1 MVIAQEGNMKRY
13 IVILFIISFFPFVE
27 AFAAASFTVKAPR
40 QVIQGGKFSIT
51 YELSNASG
59 SAFKSP
65 NVGGCKLLYGPSVS
79 QMSSFS
85 SVNGKNTSSTSE
97 SYTMTYRAEKAGK
110 YTIGAASINVGGKT
124 YTTKPFT
131 LEVLPPDKS
140 ASGGNQSQSVQVY
153 DVDTQTP
160 DKSVGKNDVFVR
172 IILSKPKAYE
182 QEGILCTIKLY
193 TKYNIQQFMPTL
205 QPSFDGFISQEL
217 PITSS
222 INRIEN
228 YNGENYMVADLK
240 QCILF
245 PQRAGTLTITSG
257 NYDLTVVQYQT
268 VRSIFGMMRQ
278 PVEKEIKVKS
288 NKATIN
294 IESLPEPRPADFC
307 GAVGSF
313 SVSTRMLNENLKTNE
328 AGTLRLVIKGSGN
341 LKNIQT
347 PKIAFPSQFDVY
359 DPQTTVDAN
368 PSGERLTG
376 SVTVDYAFVPQY
388 VGKFKIPATSFSY
401 FDPVRKKYERVVV
414 DGYELDVAKGS
425 SSSSTS
431 VTNGA
436 VQRKDIL
443 HIKTGDLSLVSGQ
456 VMFVNTWWYFLWYI
470 VPLVVFCGI
479 LFYYRKLIKE
489 RANVALM
496 KTKRANKVAAKRLKN
511 ARQLMAKNQYDAF
524 FEEMLRALWGY
535 FSDKL
540 TIPVSELN
548 RDNIYSELA
557 EYGVDDAVC
566 SDVIGLLD
574 DCEFARYAK
583 SEGGSNMSAVY
594 NKACDLIN
602 KVENTKHK

>member
-1 MVIAQEGNMKRY
+1 MKRLV
-13 IVILFIISFFPFVE
+13 IILFIINLFSV
-27 AFAAASFTVKAPR
+27 ACAYAAASFSVQAPR

-51 YELSNASG
+51 YVLSNASG
-59 SAFKSP
+59 SGFKSP

-85 SVNGKNTSSTSE
+85 SVNGKNTSSSSE

-110 YTIGAASINVGGKT
+110 YTVGAASVNVGGKT

-172 IILSKPKAYE
+172 IILSKSKAYE

-245 PQRAGTLTITSG
+245 PQRSGTLTITSG
-257 NYDLTVVQYQT
+257 NYDLTVIQYQT
-268 VRSIFGMMRQ
+268 VRSGMFGMMMRT
-278 PVEKEIKVKS
+278 PVEKEIKVSS

-294 IESLPEPRPADFC
+294 IVPLPEPKPADFC
-307 GAVGSF
+307 GAVGTF
-313 SVSTRMLNENLKTNE
+313 SVSTRMLNDNLKTNE
-328 AGTLRLVIKGSGN
+328 AGTLRLTIKGNGN

-368 PSGERLTG
+368 PSGEHLTG
-376 SVTVDYAFVPQY
+376 TVTIDYAFVPQY
-388 VGKFKIPATSFSY
+388 VGKFEIPATSFSY
-401 FDPVRKKYERVVV
+401 FDPVKNKYERISIN
-414 DGYELDVAKGS
+414 GYELDVAKGS
-425 SSSSTS
+425 SSSSS
-431 VTNGA
+431 VPAGLT
-436 VQRKDIL
+436 QRKDII
-443 HIKTGDLSLVSGQ
+443 HIKTGDLSLANGHI
-456 VMFVNTWWYFLWYI
+456 MFVNTWWYLLWYL
-470 VPLVVFCGI
+470 VPLVIFCTI

-496 KTKRANKVAAKRLKN
+496 KTKRANKVANKRLKN
-511 ARQLMAKNQYDAF
+511 ARQLMAKNKHDAF

-548 RDNIYSELA
+548 RDNIFLELSK
-557 EYGVDDAVC
+557 YGVTENVC
-566 SDVIGLLD
+566 NDIIGLLD

-583 SEGGSNMSAVY
+583 SEENGSDMSVVY
-594 NKACDLIN
+594 KKACDLIN
-602 KVENTKHK
+602 QVENTKHK

>member
-1 MVIAQEGNMKRY
+1 MKRLV
-13 IVILFIISFFPFVE
+13 IILFIINLFSV
-27 AFAAASFTVKAPR
+27 ACAYAAASFSVQAPR

-51 YELSNASG
+51 YVLSNASG
-59 SAFKSP
+59 SGFKSP

-85 SVNGKNTSSTSE
+85 SVNGKNTSSSSE

-110 YTIGAASINVGGKT
+110 YTVGAASVNVGGKT

-172 IILSKPKAYE
+172 IILSKSKAYE

-245 PQRAGTLTITSG
+245 PQRSGTLTITSG
-257 NYDLTVVQYQT
+257 NYDLTVIQYQT
-268 VRSIFGMMRQ
+268 VRSGMFGMMMRT
-278 PVEKEIKVKS
+278 PVEKEIKVSS

-294 IESLPEPRPADFC
+294 IVPLPEPKPADFC
-307 GAVGSF
+307 GAVGTF
-313 SVSTRMLNENLKTNE
+313 SVSTRMLNDNLKTNE
-328 AGTLRLVIKGSGN
+328 AGTLRLTINGNGN

-368 PSGERLTG
+368 PSGDHLTG
-376 SVTVDYAFVPQY
+376 TVTIDYAFVPQY
-388 VGKFKIPATSFSY
+388 VGKFEIPATSFSY
-401 FDPVRKKYERVVV
+401 FDPVKNKYERISIN
-414 DGYELDVAKGS
+414 GYELDVAKGS
-425 SSSSTS
+425 SSSSSAPAGLT
-431 VTNGA
+431 
-436 VQRKDIL
+436 QRKDII
-443 HIKTGDLSLVSGQ
+443 HIKTGDLSLANGHI
-456 VMFVNTWWYFLWYI
+456 MFVNTWWYLLWYI
-470 VPLVVFCGI
+470 VPLVIFCTI
-479 LFYYRKLIKE
+479 LFYYRQLIKE

-496 KTKRANKVAAKRLKN
+496 KTKRANKVANKRLKN
-511 ARQLMAKNQYDAF
+511 ARQLMSKNKHDAF

-548 RDNIYSELA
+548 RDNIFLELSK
-557 EYGVDDAVC
+557 YGVTENVC
-566 SDVIGLLD
+566 NDIIGLLD

-583 SEGGSNMSAVY
+583 SEENGSDMSVVY
-594 NKACDLIN
+594 KKACDLIN
-602 KVENTKHK
+602 QVENTKHK

>member
-1 MVIAQEGNMKRY
+1 MKRLV
-13 IVILFIISFFPFVE
+13 IILFIINLFSV
-27 AFAAASFTVKAPR
+27 ACAYAAASFSVQAPR

-51 YELSNASG
+51 YVLSNASG
-59 SAFKSP
+59 SGFKSP

-85 SVNGKNTSSTSE
+85 SVNGKNTSSSSE

-110 YTIGAASINVGGKT
+110 YTVGAASVNVGGKT

-172 IILSKPKAYE
+172 IILSKSKAYE

-193 TKYNIQQFMPTL
+193 TKYNIQQFIPTL

-245 PQRAGTLTITSG
+245 PQRSGTLTITSG
-257 NYDLTVVQYQT
+257 NYDLTVIQYQT
-268 VRSIFGMMRQ
+268 VRSGMFGMMMRT
-278 PVEKEIKVKS
+278 PVEKEIKVSS

-294 IESLPEPRPADFC
+294 IVPLPEPKPADFC
-307 GAVGSF
+307 GAVGTF
-313 SVSTRMLNENLKTNE
+313 SVSTRMLNDNLKTNE
-328 AGTLRLVIKGSGN
+328 AGTLRLTINGNGN

-368 PSGERLTG
+368 PSGDHLTG
-376 SVTVDYAFVPQY
+376 TVTIDYAFVPQY
-388 VGKFKIPATSFSY
+388 VGKFEIPATSFSY
-401 FDPVRKKYERVVV
+401 FDPVKNKYERISIN
-414 DGYELDVAKGS
+414 GYELDVAKGS
-425 SSSSTS
+425 SSSSSAPAGLT
-431 VTNGA
+431 
-436 VQRKDIL
+436 QRKDII
-443 HIKTGDLSLVSGQ
+443 HIKTGDLSLANGHI
-456 VMFVNTWWYFLWYI
+456 MFVNTWWYLLWYI
-470 VPLVVFCGI
+470 VPLVIFCTI

-496 KTKRANKVAAKRLKN
+496 KTKRANKVANKRLKN
-511 ARQLMAKNQYDAF
+511 ARQLMSKNKHDAF

-548 RDNIYSELA
+548 RDNIFLELSK
-557 EYGVDDAVC
+557 YGVTENVC
-566 SDVIGLLD
+566 NDIIGLLD

-583 SEGGSNMSAVY
+583 SEENGSDMSVVY
-594 NKACDLIN
+594 KKACDLIN
-602 KVENTKHK
+602 QVENTKHK

>member
-1 MVIAQEGNMKRY
+1 MKRLV
-13 IVILFIISFFPFVE
+13 IILFIINLFSV
-27 AFAAASFTVKAPR
+27 ACAYAAASFSVQAPR

-51 YELSNASG
+51 YVLSNASG
-59 SAFKSP
+59 SGFKSP

-85 SVNGKNTSSTSE
+85 SVNGKNTSSSSE

-110 YTIGAASINVGGKT
+110 YTVGAASVNVGGKT

-172 IILSKPKAYE
+172 IILSKSKAYE

-193 TKYNIQQFMPTL
+193 TKYDIQQFMPTL

-245 PQRAGTLTITSG
+245 PQRSGTLTITSG
-257 NYDLTVVQYQT
+257 NYDLTVIQYQT
-268 VRSIFGMMRQ
+268 VRSGMFGMMMRT
-278 PVEKEIKVKS
+278 PVEKEIKVSS

-294 IESLPEPRPADFC
+294 IVPLPEPKPADFC
-307 GAVGSF
+307 GAVGTF
-313 SVSTRMLNENLKTNE
+313 SVSTRMLNDNLKTNE
-328 AGTLRLVIKGSGN
+328 AGTLRLTINGNGN

-368 PSGERLTG
+368 PSGDHLTG
-376 SVTVDYAFVPQY
+376 TVTIDYAFVPQY
-388 VGKFKIPATSFSY
+388 VGKFEIPATSFSY
-401 FDPVRKKYERVVV
+401 FDPVKNKYERISIN
-414 DGYELDVAKGS
+414 GYELDVAKGS
-425 SSSSTS
+425 SSSSSAPAGLT
-431 VTNGA
+431 
-436 VQRKDIL
+436 QRKDII
-443 HIKTGDLSLVSGQ
+443 HIKTGDLSLANGHI
-456 VMFVNTWWYFLWYI
+456 MFVNTWWYLLWYI
-470 VPLVVFCGI
+470 VPLVIFCTI

-496 KTKRANKVAAKRLKN
+496 KTKRANKVANKRLKN
-511 ARQLMAKNQYDAF
+511 ARQLMAKNKHDAF

-548 RDNIYSELA
+548 RDNIFLELSK
-557 EYGVDDAVC
+557 YGVTENVC
-566 SDVIGLLD
+566 NDIIGLLD

-583 SEGGSNMSAVY
+583 SEENGSDMSVVY
-594 NKACDLIN
+594 KKACDLIN
-602 KVENTKHK
+602 QVENTKHK

>member
-1 MVIAQEGNMKRY
+1 MKRLV
-13 IVILFIISFFPFVE
+13 IILFIINLFSV
-27 AFAAASFTVKAPR
+27 ACAYAAASFSVQAPR

-51 YELSNASG
+51 YVLSNASG
-59 SAFKSP
+59 SGFKSP

-85 SVNGKNTSSTSE
+85 SVNGKNTSSSSE

-110 YTIGAASINVGGKT
+110 YTVGAASVNVGGKT

-172 IILSKPKAYE
+172 IILSKSKAYE

-240 QCILF
+240 QCILY
-245 PQRAGTLTITSG
+245 PQRSGTLTITSG
-257 NYDLTVVQYQT
+257 NYDLTVIQYQT
-268 VRSIFGMMRQ
+268 VRSGMFGMMMRT
-278 PVEKEIKVKS
+278 PVEKEIKVSS

-294 IESLPEPRPADFC
+294 IVPLPEPKPADFC
-307 GAVGSF
+307 GAVGTF
-313 SVSTRMLNENLKTNE
+313 SVSTRMLNDNLKTNE
-328 AGTLRLVIKGSGN
+328 AGTLRLTINGSGN

-368 PSGERLTG
+368 PSGDHLTG
-376 SVTVDYAFVPQY
+376 TVTIDYAFVPQY
-388 VGKFKIPATSFSY
+388 VGKFEIPATSFSY
-401 FDPVRKKYERVVV
+401 FDPVKNKYERISIN
-414 DGYELDVAKGS
+414 GYELDVAKGS
-425 SSSSTS
+425 SSSSSAPAGLT
-431 VTNGA
+431 
-436 VQRKDIL
+436 QRKDII
-443 HIKTGDLSLVSGQ
+443 HIKTGDLSLANGHI
-456 VMFVNTWWYFLWYI
+456 MFVNTWWYLLWYI
-470 VPLVVFCGI
+470 VPLVIFCTI

-496 KTKRANKVAAKRLKN
+496 KTKRANKVANKRLKN
-511 ARQLMAKNQYDAF
+511 ARQLMSKNKHDAF

-548 RDNIYSELA
+548 RDNIFLELSK
-557 EYGVDDAVC
+557 YGVTENVC
-566 SDVIGLLD
+566 NDIIGLLD

-583 SEGGSNMSAVY
+583 SEENGSDMSVVY
-594 NKACDLIN
+594 KKACDLIN
-602 KVENTKHK
+602 QVENTKHK

>member
-1 MVIAQEGNMKRY
+1 MKRLV
-13 IVILFIISFFPFVE
+13 IILFIINLFSV
-27 AFAAASFTVKAPR
+27 ACAYAAASFSVQAPR

-51 YELSNASG
+51 YVLSNASG
-59 SAFKSP
+59 SGFKSP

-85 SVNGKNTSSTSE
+85 SVNGKNTSSSSE

-110 YTIGAASINVGGKT
+110 YTVGAASVNVGGKT

-172 IILSKPKAYE
+172 IILSKSKAYE

-245 PQRAGTLTITSG
+245 PQRSGTLTITSG
-257 NYDLTVVQYQT
+257 NYDLTVIQYQT
-268 VRSIFGMMRQ
+268 VRSGMFGMMMRT
-278 PVEKEIKVKS
+278 PVEKEIKVSS

-294 IESLPEPRPADFC
+294 IVPLPEPKPADFC
-307 GAVGSF
+307 GAVGTF
-313 SVSTRMLNENLKTNE
+313 SVSTRMLNDNLKTNE
-328 AGTLRLVIKGSGN
+328 AGTLRLTINGNGN

-368 PSGERLTG
+368 PSGDHLTG
-376 SVTVDYAFVPQY
+376 TVTIDYAFVPQY
-388 VGKFKIPATSFSY
+388 VGKFEIPATSFSY
-401 FDPVRKKYERVVV
+401 FDPVKNKYERISIN
-414 DGYELDVAKGS
+414 GYELDVAKGS
-425 SSSSTS
+425 SSSSSAPAGLT
-431 VTNGA
+431 
-436 VQRKDIL
+436 QRKDII
-443 HIKTGDLSLVSGQ
+443 HIKTGDLSLANGHI
-456 VMFVNTWWYFLWYI
+456 MFVNTWWYLLWYI
-470 VPLVVFCGI
+470 VPLVIFCTI

-496 KTKRANKVAAKRLKN
+496 KTKRANKVANKRLKN
-511 ARQLMAKNQYDAF
+511 ARQLMSKNKHDAF

-548 RDNIYSELA
+548 RDNIFLELSK
-557 EYGVDDAVC
+557 YGVTENVC
-566 SDVIGLLD
+566 NDIIGLLD

-583 SEGGSNMSAVY
+583 SEENGSDMSVVY
-594 NKACDLIN
+594 KKACDLIN
-602 KVENTKHK
+602 QVENTKHK

>member
-1 MVIAQEGNMKRY
+1 MKRLV
-13 IVILFIISFFPFVE
+13 IILFIINLFSV
-27 AFAAASFTVKAPR
+27 ACAYAAASFSVQAPR

-51 YELSNASG
+51 YVLSNASG
-59 SAFKSP
+59 SGFKSP

-85 SVNGKNTSSTSE
+85 SVNGKNTSSSSE

-110 YTIGAASINVGGKT
+110 YTVGAASVNVGGKT

-172 IILSKPKAYE
+172 IILSKSKAYE

-245 PQRAGTLTITSG
+245 PQRSGTLTITSG
-257 NYDLTVVQYQT
+257 NYDLTVIQYQT
-268 VRSIFGMMRQ
+268 VRSGMFGMMMRT
-278 PVEKEIKVKS
+278 PVEKEIKVSS

-294 IESLPEPRPADFC
+294 IVPLPEPKPADFC
-307 GAVGSF
+307 GAVGTF
-313 SVSTRMLNENLKTNE
+313 SVSTRMLNDNLKTNE
-328 AGTLRLVIKGSGN
+328 AGTLRLTIKGNGN

-368 PSGERLTG
+368 PSGEHLTG
-376 SVTVDYAFVPQY
+376 TVTIDYAFVPQY
-388 VGKFKIPATSFSY
+388 VGKFEIPATSFSY
-401 FDPVRKKYERVVV
+401 FDPVKNKYERISIN
-414 DGYELDVAKGS
+414 GYELDVAKGS
-425 SSSSTS
+425 SSSSSAPAGLT
-431 VTNGA
+431 
-436 VQRKDIL
+436 QRKDII
-443 HIKTGDLSLVSGQ
+443 HIKTGDLSLANGHI
-456 VMFVNTWWYFLWYI
+456 MFVNTWWYLLWYI
-470 VPLVVFCGI
+470 VPLVIFCTI

-496 KTKRANKVAAKRLKN
+496 KTKRANKVANKRLKN
-511 ARQLMAKNQYDAF
+511 ARQLMSKNKHDAF

-548 RDNIYSELA
+548 RDNIFLELSK
-557 EYGVDDAVC
+557 YGVTENVC
-566 SDVIGLLD
+566 NDIIGLLD

-583 SEGGSNMSAVY
+583 SEENGSDMSVVY
-594 NKACDLIN
+594 KKACDLIN
-602 KVENTKHK
+602 QVENTKHK

>member
-1 MVIAQEGNMKRY
+1 MKRLV
-13 IVILFIISFFPFVE
+13 IILFIINLFSV
-27 AFAAASFTVKAPR
+27 ACAYAAASFSVQAPR

-51 YELSNASG
+51 YVLSNASG
-59 SAFKSP
+59 SGFKSP

-85 SVNGKNTSSTSE
+85 SVNGKNTSSSSE

-110 YTIGAASINVGGKT
+110 YTVGAASVNVGGKT

-172 IILSKPKAYE
+172 IILSKSKAYE

-245 PQRAGTLTITSG
+245 PQRSGTLTITSG
-257 NYDLTVVQYQT
+257 NYDLTVIQYQT
-268 VRSIFGMMRQ
+268 VRSGMFGMMMRT
-278 PVEKEIKVKS
+278 PVEKEIKVSS

-294 IESLPEPRPADFC
+294 IVPLPEPKPADFC
-307 GAVGSF
+307 GAVGTF
-313 SVSTRMLNENLKTNE
+313 SVSTRMLNDNLKTNE
-328 AGTLRLVIKGSGN
+328 AGTLRVTIKGNGN

-368 PSGERLTG
+368 PSGDHLTG
-376 SVTVDYAFVPQY
+376 TVTIDYAFVPQY
-388 VGKFKIPATSFSY
+388 VGKFEIPATSFSY
-401 FDPVRKKYERVVV
+401 FDPVKNKYERISIN
-414 DGYELDVAKGS
+414 GYELDVAKGS
-425 SSSSTS
+425 SSSSS
-431 VTNGA
+431 VPAGLT
-436 VQRKDIL
+436 QRKDII
-443 HIKTGDLSLVSGQ
+443 HIKTGDLSLANGHI
-456 VMFVNTWWYFLWYI
+456 MFVNTWWYLLWYL
-470 VPLVVFCGI
+470 VPLVIFCTI

-496 KTKRANKVAAKRLKN
+496 KTKRANKVANKRLKN
-511 ARQLMAKNQYDAF
+511 ARQLMAKNKHDAF

-548 RDNIYSELA
+548 RDNIFLELSK
-557 EYGVDDAVC
+557 YGVTENVC
-566 SDVIGLLD
+566 NDIIGLLD

-583 SEGGSNMSAVY
+583 SEENGSDMSVVY
-594 NKACDLIN
+594 KKACDLIN
-602 KVENTKHK
+602 QVENTKHK

>member
-1 MVIAQEGNMKRY
+1 MKRLV
-13 IVILFIISFFPFVE
+13 IILFIINLFSV
-27 AFAAASFTVKAPR
+27 ACAYAAASFSVQAPR

-51 YELSNASG
+51 YVLSNASG
-59 SAFKSP
+59 SGFKSP

-85 SVNGKNTSSTSE
+85 SVNGKNTSSSSE

-110 YTIGAASINVGGKT
+110 YTVGAASVNVGGKT

-172 IILSKPKAYE
+172 IILSKSKAYE

-245 PQRAGTLTITSG
+245 PQRSGTLTITSG
-257 NYDLTVVQYQT
+257 NYDLTVIQYQT
-268 VRSIFGMMRQ
+268 VRSGMFGMMMRT
-278 PVEKEIKVKS
+278 PVEKEIKVSS

-294 IESLPEPRPADFC
+294 IVPLPEPKPADFC
-307 GAVGSF
+307 GAVGTF
-313 SVSTRMLNENLKTNE
+313 SVSTRMLNDNLKTNE
-328 AGTLRLVIKGSGN
+328 AGTLRLTINGNGN

-368 PSGERLTG
+368 PSGDHLTG
-376 SVTVDYAFVPQY
+376 TVTIDYAFVPQY
-388 VGKFKIPATSFSY
+388 VGKFEIPATSFSY
-401 FDPVRKKYERVVV
+401 FDPVKNKYERISIN
-414 DGYELDVAKGS
+414 GYELDVAKGS
-425 SSSSTS
+425 SSSSSAPAGLT
-431 VTNGA
+431 
-436 VQRKDIL
+436 QRKDII
-443 HIKTGDLSLVSGQ
+443 HIKTGDLSLANGHI
-456 VMFVNTWWYFLWYI
+456 MFVNTWWYLLWYI
-470 VPLVVFCGI
+470 VPLVIFCTI

-496 KTKRANKVAAKRLKN
+496 KTKRANKVANKRLKN
-511 ARQLMAKNQYDAF
+511 ARQLMSKNKHDAF

-548 RDNIYSELA
+548 RDNIFLELSK
-557 EYGVDDAVC
+557 YGVTENVC
-566 SDVIGLLD
+566 NNIIGLLD

-583 SEGGSNMSAVY
+583 SEENGSDMSVVY
-594 NKACDLIN
+594 KKACDLIN
-602 KVENTKHK
+602 QVENTKHK